1 MPSLARNSV
10 YSPTMSTRTI
20 FLRIS
25 AIRIASALTAALALV
40 ACGEA
45 PTPTAIP
52 ASPPAPVAT
61 PTATLAP
68 TSTSTP
74 LPTLAPT
81 PTLIPTSSAAFT
93 PTPSAMPAPTLAPI
107 PTLRARAKCADAPNR
122 DSYDI
127 AAVSTTPDTHWIYDI
142 RVSGEDY
149 HLKVNM
155 VEPEGIVGEFI
166 GVGGAFYGRE
176 DGLEW
181 ERLDQS
187 FSLSTFYSPHPI
199 KGEFVVCPNLEW
211 PSLTL
216 VGEEMLDGQLVEH
229 FRMEVTQRE
238 VQVIDRTYDIWV
250 HSNGQLVQAQQ
261 IMDFEATEFYPA
273 TKAVFRSTISGV
285 GEPNVISAPV
295 LPASTL
301 TPTAAP

>member
-1 MPSLARNSV
+1 MSSRSQIGV
-10 YSPTMSTRTI
+10 YSPTMSTRTT
-20 FLRIS
+20 FLRLS
-25 AIRIASALTAALALV
+25 AVRIASAVAVALALV

-45 PTPTAIP
+45 
-52 ASPPAPVAT
+52 AT
-61 PTATLAP
+61 PTATPMPTPAPAATSTAMATPAP
-68 TSTSTP
+68 TSTP
-74 LPTLAPT
+74 LLTPT
-81 PTLIPTSSAAFT
+81 PTLIPTSSIALT
-93 PTPSAMPAPTLAPI
+93 PTLAATPAPTLTPI

-122 DSYDI
+122 DSYDV
-127 AAVSTTPDTHWIYDI
+127 AAVSTTPDTHWVSDI

-166 GVGGAFYGRE
+166 RVGGVFYGRE

-216 VGEEMLDGQLVEH
+216 VAEEMIDEQLVEH
-229 FRMEVTQRE
+229 YRIEIMQRQ

-250 HSNGQLVQAQQ
+250 DSNGQLVQAQQ

-273 TKAVFRSTISGV
+273 TRAVFRSTISGV
-285 GEPNVISAPV
+285 GEPNVITAPV